1 MLVEARDLGVLQC
14 HLSGGEPLLRRDL
27 VEIVAAAHD
36 LGLYTNLVT
45 SALGLSR
52 PKAEQLRAAGL
63 DHVQVSIQADEPAVS
78 DRIAGTPSFRR
89 KIEAMGVVKELGWP
103 LTVNVVLHRQNIDR
117 VAAVLELA
125 EEVGADR
132 VELANTQYYG
142 WAWRNRDALLP
153 SRAQLEA
160 AEVVVRAARERLR
173 DRMDVIY
180 VIPDYYSRYPKPCM
194 GGWAS
199 RQLTVTPNGDV
210 LPCPAA
216 QSLPLPRASVR
227 DDPLDRIWAESPV
240 MTAFR
245 GTDWMPDP
253 CRSCDRRELDFG
265 GCRCQ
270 AFQLT
275 GDAARTDPVCHLSPD
290 HDLVARGGRGRE
302 RGLAERRSPADPA
315 PAPARPQPPNTN
327 GSATAAMIRVTPLS
341 RSGRIRTRRAAARPT
356 RSPTSDITAV
366 MTPKTAAENTGEN
379 PSIPR
384 LAPANRL
391 SRLSVNGMPNSA
403 HGWSSSSGSG
413 LRRAEMTRYR
423 PYTPRATAPTISATS
438 PTASPISRPII
449 NPISGMIPSHSP
461 KVSAT
466 CTARFR
472 PNGTVPRAIDTRKLS
487 RLSTKPRMS
496 TSQIMAIPPVDDDR
510 RRQERLCLG

>member
-1 MLVEARDLGVLQC
+1 MDNPFGLLAELTYRCPLACSYCSNPLNMADYADELTTDEWRRVLVEARDLGVLQC

-27 VEIVAAAHD
+27 AEIVAQARD

-45 SALGLSR
+45 SALGFSR
-52 PKAEQLRAAGL
+52 SRAEQLRASGL
-63 DHVQVSIQADEPAVS
+63 DHVQVSIQAAEAVLA
-78 DRIAGTPSFRR
+78 DRIAGTPSFHR
-89 KIEAMGVVKELGWP
+89 KVEAMGLVKELGWP

-117 VAAVLELA
+117 VAEVLGLA
-125 EEVGADR
+125 EDVGADR

-227 DDPLDRIWAESPV
+227 DRPLEWIWAESPLFQS
-240 MTAFR
+240 FR
-245 GTDWMPDP
+245 GTTWMLEP
-253 CRSCDRRELDFG
+253 CRSCDRRDVDFG

-290 HDLVARGGRGRE
+290 HAVVADAVRAANDG
-302 RGLAERRSPADPA
+302 ARSPEVLLVP
-315 PAPARPQPPNTN
+315 RP
-327 GSATAAMIRVTPLS
+327 
-341 RSGRIRTRRAAARPT
+341 
-356 RSPTSDITAV
+356 
-366 MTPKTAAENTGEN
+366 
-379 PSIPR
+379 
-384 LAPANRL
+384 
-391 SRLSVNGMPNSA
+391 
-403 HGWSSSSGSG
+403 H
-413 LRRAEMTRYR
+413 
-423 PYTPRATAPTISATS
+423 RAT
-438 PTASPISRPII
+438 
-449 NPISGMIPSHSP
+449 
-461 KVSAT
+461 
-466 CTARFR
+466 
-472 PNGTVPRAIDTRKLS
+472 
-487 RLSTKPRMS
+487 
-496 TSQIMAIPPVDDDR
+496 
-510 RRQERLCLG
+510 